1 MNDFFESVFPLILVA
16 LIVLLSVS
24 KKKKLSGKGSSQNGR
39 PTAKAITAEKVRQE
53 RKNISGRVHGDG
65 HTHDR
70 LDTDCAVRNETPEEH
85 YRRQLNSFLK
95 AGLIERSEYNEL
107 LRKYTNQQ

>member
-16 LIVLLSVS
+16 LIVLLSIS
-24 KKKKLSGKGSSQNGR
+24 RKKKLAGKGSSRSSR

-53 RKNISGRVHGDG
+53 QRDVSGRVHGDG

-70 LDTDCAVRNETPEEH
+70 LDTDCVVRNETPEEH
-85 YRRQLNSFLK
+85 YRQQLNSFLK

-107 LRKYTNQQ
+107 LRRYTSQQ